1 MALLSPAVRGVFI
14 VSGVSVPGTPQ
25 VREDS
30 SEGTRIGEEEGEGG
44 REKGGERVKLDNGMA
59 CCAPL
64 IPSIR
69 TFLDPP
75 LKGLVPSFSHK
86 TCAIIRFLCC

>member
-1 MALLSPAVRGVFI
+1 MLALLSPAVRGSLCCIRCVC
-14 VSGVSVPGTPQ
+14 STCMGG
-25 VREDS
+25 EDS

-44 REKGGERVKLDNGMA
+44 REKGGERVELDNGMA

-69 TFLDPP
+69 IFLDPP
-75 LKGLVPSFSHK
+75 
-86 TCAIIRFLCC
+86 

>member
-1 MALLSPAVRGVFI
+1 M
-14 VSGVSVPGTPQ
+14 SVPH
-25 VREDS
+25 VWEDS

-44 REKGGERVKLDNGMA
+44 REKGGERVKLDNGMP

-69 TFLDPP
+69 IFLDPS
-75 LKGLVPSFSHK
+75 LKALVPSSSHK
-86 TCAIIRFLCC
+86 TCAIIRF